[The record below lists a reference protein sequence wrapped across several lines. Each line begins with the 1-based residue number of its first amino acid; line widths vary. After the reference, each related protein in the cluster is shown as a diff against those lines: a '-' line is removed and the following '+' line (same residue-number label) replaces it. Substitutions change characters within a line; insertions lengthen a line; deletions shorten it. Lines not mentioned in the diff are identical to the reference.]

1 MNVVVDRLTK
11 RFTLNGTPAVFEASF
26 EAPSGGVTTLLG
38 PSGSGKTTI
47 LRIIAGLESA
57 DEGRVLV
64 GDQEITHVPVRKRG
78 FGFVFQTFALFNQLT
93 VRENIAFG
101 LDAQGVKGERAK
113 HRVDELLALVQL
125 DGLGGR
131 YPEQLSGGQRQR
143 VGFAR
148 ALAPHPKLLLLDE
161 PFGALDTRVRAEL
174 RGWLRELHEATHLTT
189 LLVTHDQ
196 EEAMELSDQI
206 VVVDKGR
213 IHQVGSPRE
222 VYDAPKT
229 SFVASFVGTAN
240 VLEGQVKDGRASVG
254 SMAIAVPG
262 DIPEG
267 SNVRAIVRP
276 HDVRITKGETSAHK
290 AVGRVRRTA
299 HLGAYVKLDLEIATG
314 EVVTVQLTR
323 REFEEMKLADGDAV
337 VIDLDEARVFVDDY
351 AI

>member
-1 MNVVVDRLTK
+1 MKVTVDKLTK

-47 LRIIAGLESA
+47 LRIIAGLEGA

-64 GDQEITHVPVRKRG
+64 GDQDITHVPVRKRG

-101 LDAQGVKGERAK
+101 LNAQGIKGEQVRR
-113 HRVDELLALVQL
+113 RVDELLSLVQL

-148 ALAPHPKLLLLDE
+148 ALAPYPKVLLLDE

-174 RGWLRELHEATHLTT
+174 RGWLRDLHQATHLTT

-222 VYDAPKT
+222 VYDAPT
-229 SFVASFVGTAN
+229 SSFVASFVGTAN
-240 VLEGQVKDGRASVG
+240 VLKGQVRDGRASVG
-254 SMAIAVPG
+254 NMAIAVPEN
-262 DIPEG
+262 IPEG

-276 HDVRITKGETSAHK
+276 HDVRITKGDAPGHK
-290 AVGRVRRTA
+290 AVGRVRRIA
-299 HLGAYVKLDLEIATG
+299 RLGAYVKLDLEVATG
-314 EVVTVQLTR
+314 EVVTVQLGR
-323 REFEEMKLADGDAV
+323 REFDEMKLSDGDAV
-337 VIDLDEARVFVDDY
+337 VIDLDDARVFVDDY